1 MREVPPSTIAVSYDG
16 TSYGDGNIF
25 PIVAGSNRQFTCTT
39 PGVKPA
45 ASFTWTLPTSITT
58 DQPLGSQTD
67 TPNSG
72 DSRLTDSTNTITVDI
87 AGTPA
92 TAQLTCGATN
102 RQDGLTDTEIDLTVT
117 LQVRVPPSVVKLS
130 DSDGEKT
137 QGATVTVDQGSSHTF
152 SCLVQGTRPAATI
165 QWLVDDVMQSNGVG
179 IPTST
184 ETNQLFDTT
193 GTWTFTPS
201 RANHKQEVK
210 CAANTAES
218 QPPYSNV
225 AITLDINGPPDTPVI
240 SGIASMTEN
249 VPATLTCTADMGYPN
264 DWTLVWSNGGSP
276 GPTTSSSAS
285 GDRYS
290 FTGTLDYT
298 PMRQDN
304 GNIITCVAQRDSGM
318 RSSEGR
324 LPIDVQFCAGAVSV
338 SCPSST
344 ASGSIVQLS
353 CNSGSSNPATSLV
366 WSKNDV
372 VQSNPSQPVFTDGDY
387 GGRETT
393 LRLTTGALTKADNGA
408 VYQCCLIKTSLCNMD
423 KCDSCSLNVEYR
435 PEFSLPTIMPTGP
448 IVKGGSIV
456 LSCSAEA
463 NPQPPDFI
471 TWEKV
476 GSPDSLTSVYSDGTS
491 TLTLSSINRDDAGPY
506 RCRGNNGVPPV
517 VFSGSVD
524 VIVHYEVSILN
535 KVDTSVGAKDGYDAT
550 LVCEGKGN
558 PLPRMTWLRPDG
570 VELTNETEPGRI
582 FQYDTI
588 PEGDDVF
595 GFTIRSTL
603 HINRVTGTGD
613 YGSYTCNSGN
623 GIGMVDTLTIVLN
636 DKVTPLPPENVSIDQ
651 GTVTATSVTITWRPG
666 IDVGEPQWFYVN
678 IREVDTTTGFD
689 PSTRVR
695 ISDGVVM
702 HVIDGLSPYTKYEI
716 EVYAENA
723 NSVSQN
729 VRRTVTTLPD
739 TPEKLDISVTTNQ
752 ETGIISVDGI
762 PQDGDTSS
770 CLRLDA
776 RLTNQDDWFD
786 YGECLESNT
795 DLALRE
801 ARSRYCYGD
810 LCSQATTALTVA
822 GQSSNA
828 GLIAGIAILA
838 IILLLS
844 VALNAVVIMYAKRR
858 GLKPETKKR
867 ISIPK
872 FKPEHKGGVTNEAV
886 EYQDLD
892 VPLQILAVGGSPN
905 PAASTYAS
913 ISETLAEFSREKL
926 TIVRELGQ
934 GAFGKVLLGNANGIV
949 QQGTVTQVAV
959 KTLRDD
965 ADITERGDLLR
976 ELDFMK
982 KLPSHSNV
990 VKLLGFCIDRDPIYI
1005 IMEYMSKGQLK
1016 ELLTSS
1022 RGKGKLQVYSN
1033 LHGRSKSLTSKDLI
1047 KFATDVADG
1056 MAFLASHQC
1065 IHRDLA
1071 ARNVLVGE
1079 NMICKVSDF
1088 GLARDVTNMRVY
1100 QRKSEARLPVRWMA
1114 LESVVDDVYTTESD
1128 LWSYGILLWEIVT
1141 LGARPY
1147 PTMSFKTM
1155 ISKLQEG
1162 YRMPRPEHCQDELY
1176 QMMLACWEEE
1186 PTARPSF
1193 TEIGQKLEKLLEGG
1207 HDYITLSDYQE
1218 FDYEVTIPDSPDE
1231 KV

>member
-1 MREVPPSTIAVSYDG
+1 MASIVYTCMYIIVVELSCFHGAQGQIVVSGPDWTDTGQDAV
-16 TSYGDGNIF
+16 
-25 PIVAGSNRQFTCTT
+25 FTC
-39 PGVKPA
+39 
-45 ASFTWTLPTSITT
+45 I
-58 DQPLGSQTD
+58 
-67 TPNSG
+67 
-72 DSRLTDSTNTITVDI
+72 
-87 AGTPA
+87 
-92 TAQLTCGATN
+92 
-102 RQDGLTDTEIDLTVT
+102 
-117 LQVRVPPSVVKLS
+117 
-130 DSDGEKT
+130 
-137 QGATVTVDQGSSHTF
+137 
-152 SCLVQGTRPAATI
+152 
-165 QWLVDDVMQSNGVG
+165 
-179 IPTST
+179 ST
-184 ETNQLFDTT
+184 ETVRLVQWSKANFNESANSAILLIGLTVSNGIVVNSNNSKYGFDKDALGYPLTVKAVTSDDQGAYWCLINTLET
-193 GTWTFTPS
+193 GYFRNS
-201 RANHKQEVK
+201 VEMRVR
-210 CAANTAES
+210 
-218 QPPYSNV
+218 
-225 AITLDINGPPDTPVI
+225 GPPDAPVI
-240 SGIASMTEN
+240 TLSSPMIEDAPT
-249 VPATLTCTADMGYPN
+249 TLTCTADMGYPDSLN
-264 DWTLVWSNGGSP
+264 LVWSNGGSP
-276 GPTTSSSAS
+276 ITGTNTSSSAS

-290 FTGTLDYT
+290 FTSTLDYT

-324 LPIDVQFCAGAVSV
+324 LGPIDVQFCAEAVSV

-372 VQSNPSQPVFTDGDY
+372 DQSNPSQPVFTDGDY

-393 LRLTTGALTKADNGA
+393 LRLTTGALTKTDNRA
-408 VYQCCLIKTSLCNMD
+408 VYKCCVMTSSLCTMYI
-423 KCDSCSLNVEYR
+423 CDSCSLNVEYR
-435 PEFSLPTIMPTGP
+435 PEFSLPTLMPTGP

-476 GSPDSLTSVYSDGTS
+476 GSPDSLTSVYTDGTS
-491 TLTLSSINRDDAGPY
+491 TLTLSSISRDQAGSY

-570 VELTNETEPGRI
+570 VELTNETDPGRI
-582 FQYDTI
+582 FQVDTT

-603 HINRVTGTGD
+603 HINEVTGTGD

-636 DKVTPLPPENVSIDQ
+636 DKVTPLPPEDVSVDQ
-651 GTVTATSVTITWRPG
+651 GTVTARSVAITWRPG

-689 PSTRVR
+689 PNTRVR
-695 ISDGVVM
+695 ITDGVVM
-702 HVIDGLSPYTKYEI
+702 HVIESLSPYTKYEI

-723 NSVSQN
+723 NGVSQN

-762 PQDGDTSS
+762 PQDGDTLS
-770 CLRLDA
+770 CLRLEA

-810 LCSQATTALTVA
+810 LCSQATTAITVA

-838 IILLLS
+838 IILLIS
-844 VALNAVVIMYAKRR
+844 VALNAVVIMYIKRR
-858 GLKPETKKR
+858 GPQPETKKR

-949 QQGTVTQVAV
+949 QQGTVTQVAI

-1056 MAFLASHQC
+1056 MAFLASQQC

-1088 GLARDVTNMRVY
+1088 GLARDVKNMRVY

-1128 LWSYGILLWEIVT
+1128 VWSYGILLWEIVT

-1162 YRMPRPEHCQDELY
+1162 YRMPRPEHCQDELH
-1176 QMMLACWEEE
+1176 QLMLACWEEE

-1193 TEIGQKLEKLLEGG
+1193 TEIGRKLEKLLEGA

-1231 KV
+1231 KI